1 MALSDWRSGFG
12 RQAVCPI
19 WGTDAQAK
27 EDSKA
32 GAGEF
37 FSARAG
43 GRFVLEA
50 EAAKKLGEVLAAAKA
65 AAGDGAGNSASHS
78 ESLKRALTNW
88 IVEHELR
95 KTVATINTE
104 VLGRV
109 QHLIAG
115 GEVRRATGAALSLR
129 ERGDRVLLLT
139 DRLAPEFSEPLVL
152 DVTLMTLAQAWS
164 ATATSEALWS
174 VLRDL
179 ERRSCVDLTSRVSAE
194 GPEQRLTLLP
204 EGQEHLV
211 ALRKMTK
218 PPQSQTLYAAQWHH
232 GDAQAIFEQAI
243 APAAARYKLQALR
256 LDRSKTGNR
265 PLGEPLHAIR
275 QARAV
280 VVEMTGEAKS
290 MPPGGLWFEAGFAA
304 GLGVP
309 ILWTCRDDKGLRKA
323 LALEAASA
331 PSGVLFWKTAE
342 DLKMALEKRLEAVLA
357 GGQNSE
363 KSSAQSQE
371 QEKKIGKN
379 G

>member
-1 MALSDWRSGFG
+1 MCKWVSDEAEGALVWHLVIGGVGLGGRRCVRFG
-12 RQAVCPI
+12 GQTRRLKKTLKQ
-19 WGTDAQAK
+19 
-27 EDSKA
+27 E
-32 GAGEF
+32 AGEF

-194 GPEQRLTLLP
+194 GPEQRLTLLLK
-204 EGQEHLV
+204 G
-211 ALRKMTK
+211 
-218 PPQSQTLYAAQWHH
+218 
-232 GDAQAIFEQAI
+232 
-243 APAAARYKLQALR
+243 
-256 LDRSKTGNR
+256 RSIWWLCVR
-265 PLGEPLHAIR
+265 
-275 QARAV
+275 
-280 VVEMTGEAKS
+280 
-290 MPPGGLWFEAGFAA
+290 
-304 GLGVP
+304 
-309 ILWTCRDDKGLRKA
+309 
-323 LALEAASA
+323 
-331 PSGVLFWKTAE
+331 
-342 DLKMALEKRLEAVLA
+342 
-357 GGQNSE
+357 
-363 KSSAQSQE
+363 
-371 QEKKIGKN
+371 
-379 G
+379 